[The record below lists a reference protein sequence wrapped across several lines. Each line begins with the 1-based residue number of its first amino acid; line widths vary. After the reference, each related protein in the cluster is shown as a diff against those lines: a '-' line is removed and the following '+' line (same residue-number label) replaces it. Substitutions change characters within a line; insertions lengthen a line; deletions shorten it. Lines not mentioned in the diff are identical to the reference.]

1 MPQKQNFNKGFMPLK
16 KLLKETAKEY
26 HLESTL
32 NRQKALT
39 TWHGVVSGFI
49 EDAQRLTQA
58 VDFNKGVLTVACLS
72 REAAYKMKL
81 MAERII
87 AALNEVL
94 GQRMVYAIYMEVYNY
109 ERSFRIF
116 PKYPRRPVL
125 LSLLADVFFGDS

>member
-1 MPQKQNFNKGFMPLK
+1 MTQKQNFNKGPASTAARQGGFMPLK

-58 VDFNKGVLTVACLS
+58 VDFSKGVLTVACLS
-72 REAAYKMKL
+72 REAAYKIKL

-94 GQRMVYAIYMEVYNY
+94 GQRMVYAIYIEV
-109 ERSFRIF
+109 
-116 PKYPRRPVL
+116 
-125 LSLLADVFFGDS
+125 